1 MKGRIIWILM
11 KLKKTQKKIK
21 KKSWIYGGHFDITSK
36 LNELKEKEDEMSK
49 PDFWDNKEKADLTL
63 KDISELKNL
72 TQDIKKLKED
82 TENSI
87 ELAELLLVEK
97 DDELIHNLEEEVKN
111 ENKKLEELSILLLLN
126 GPYDKNNCTIE
137 VHSGAGGT
145 EACDWAAM
153 LYRMYLRYCEKHGYK
168 VEVLDYQEGEEVGIK
183 SATLEIKGTN
193 AYGYLKCEKGVHR
206 LVRLSP
212 FDAANKRH
220 TSFASI
226 DIIPE
231 FDNTINVEI
240 NEKDLK
246 IDVYRSSGKGG
257 QGVNTTDSAV
267 RITHLPTKTVVTCQ
281 NERSQIQNKETAMK
295 MLKAKLYLIEQEK
308 KNRELNAIKGT
319 YQNIEFGSQ
328 IRSYVMHPYSMVKDH
343 RTNYETSNVDK
354 VLDGDL
360 DQFIES
366 YLKEAKNE
374 MVS

>member
-1 MKGRIIWILM
+1 
-11 KLKKTQKKIK
+11 
-21 KKSWIYGGHFDITSK
+21 
-36 LNELKEKEDEMSK
+36 MSK
-49 PDFWDNKEKADLTL
+49 PNFWDNKESADSTL
-63 KDISELKNL
+63 KEISELKNL
-72 TQDIKKLKED
+72 TQDIKNLREE
-82 TENSI
+82 TENSL
-87 ELAELLLVEK
+87 EMLELLLVEK
-97 DDELIHNLEEEVKN
+97 DDELIHNLEEEA
-111 ENKKLEELSILLLLN
+111 KKSVEKLGKLSVLLLLN
-126 GPYDKNNCTIE
+126 GPYDKNNCTLE

-153 LYRMYLRYCEKHGYK
+153 LYRMYLRYCEKKGYK
-168 VEVLDYQEGEEVGIK
+168 TEILDYQEGEEVGIK
-183 SATLEIKGTN
+183 SATIEVKGMN

-231 FDNTINVEI
+231 FDNTINIEI

-308 KNRELNAIKGT
+308 KNQELNDIKGT

-343 RTNYETSNVDK
+343 RNGTETSNVNK
-354 VLDGDL
+354 VMDGDIDL
-360 DQFIES
+360 FIES
-366 YLKEAKNE
+366 YLKGE
-374 MVS
+374 

>member
-1 MKGRIIWILM
+1 M
-11 KLKKTQKKIK
+11 
-21 KKSWIYGGHFDITSK
+21 IYGGHFDITSK
-36 LNELKEKEDEMSK
+36 LSELKEKEDEMAK
-49 PDFWDNKEKADLTL
+49 PTFWDDKEKADLTL

-82 TENSI
+82 TENNL
-87 ELAELLLVEK
+87 ELIELLLVEK
-97 DDELIHNLEEEVKN
+97 DDELLHNLEEEVKN

-126 GPYDKNNCTIE
+126 GPYDKNNCTLE

-168 VEVLDYQEGEEVGIK
+168 VEVIDYQEGEEVGIK
-183 SATLEIKGTN
+183 SATIEIKGTN
-193 AYGYLKCEKGVHR
+193 AYGYLKGEKGVHR

-231 FDNTINVEI
+231 FDNTINVDI

-308 KNRELNAIKGT
+308 KNQELNAIKGS

-343 RTNYETSNVDK
+343 RTNYETSNVGK

-360 DQFIES
+360 DSFIEA
-366 YLKEAKNE
+366 YLKGE
-374 MVS
+374 